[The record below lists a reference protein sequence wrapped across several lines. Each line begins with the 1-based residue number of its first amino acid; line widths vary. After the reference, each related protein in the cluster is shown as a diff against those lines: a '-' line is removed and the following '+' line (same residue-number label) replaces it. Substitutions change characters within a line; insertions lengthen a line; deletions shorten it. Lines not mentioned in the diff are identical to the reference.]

1 VRAPGPDGFTGRFY
15 KSCWPII
22 KADFMAA
29 IISLQQGDTR
39 KLKLL
44 NSAFL
49 TLIPKK
55 ADAVEAKDYRPI
67 SLVHSFAKLVT
78 KMMANRLAPYLDK
91 LVATN
96 QSAFTRGRCIHDN
109 YMLVQQT
116 IKILHRRKI
125 SSLFLKLDIS
135 KAFDSVDWPFLLEIL
150 AHLGFGAVWRNLVSN
165 LLHSASTQVLL
176 NGEPGDF
183 ITHQRGL
190 RQGDPLSPMLFIL
203 VMDVLNSLFMKA
215 EAEGLLLPLHSTGQR
230 LSLYADD
237 VALFIRSEE
246 DDLQITKNL
255 LQVFE
260 EASGLRTNLQK
271 SCVIPIHCDGEVAE
285 VVNSTLQCST
295 TSFPTTYLGLPISDR
310 KLRRSDLLIWIE
322 KIAIKL
328 PGWKAPLMSLA
339 GRAVLVRYV
348 ITAIPIY
355 LLIAIRVPKWFIR
368 AVDKI
373 RKSFLWKGRKEI
385 NGGSCLV
392 AWEKVMRPIDLGG
405 LGIHNLEIMGWALQM
420 RWLWFEK
427 TKPDRPWAGLEI
439 PVHPNTA
446 ALFTVSV
453 FTTVGNGHN
462 TLFWTDRWLHGCS
475 IENLAPNVFECM
487 PARLRKSRTV
497 REALHD
503 LTWVSDIRGAL
514 GWLGLV
520 EYLELWDVLTDVVLQ
535 DTEDIHHWKFEAS
548 GLFSSRSAYRAFF
561 AGSMGFEP
569 WKRLWK
575 SWAPSKCKTFIWVA
589 IRNRCWTVDCLQK
602 RGLPHPDYCPLCD
615 QEEETVQHL
624 LTTCVFARQ
633 FWFSI
638 LQSLN
643 LSQLVPR
650 HTDNSFADWWKKS
663 WKKLQKHLRK
673 GFNSLVI
680 LGAWVI
686 WKHRNACVFD
696 GTTPNLQGAL
706 QSFKDECHLWQIS
719 GAKGLAALSQGSSIV
734 AN

>member
-1 VRAPGPDGFTGRFY
+1 
-15 KSCWPII
+15 
-22 KADFMAA
+22 M
-29 IISLQQGDTR
+29 
-39 KLKLL
+39 
-44 NSAFL
+44 
-49 TLIPKK
+49 
-55 ADAVEAKDYRPI
+55 
-67 SLVHSFAKLVT
+67 
-78 KMMANRLAPYLDK
+78 
-91 LVATN
+91 
-96 QSAFTRGRCIHDN
+96 
-109 YMLVQQT
+109 
-116 IKILHRRKI
+116 
-125 SSLFLKLDIS
+125 
-135 KAFDSVDWPFLLEIL
+135 
-150 AHLGFGAVWRNLVSN
+150 
-165 LLHSASTQVLL
+165 
-176 NGEPGDF
+176 
-183 ITHQRGL
+183 
-190 RQGDPLSPMLFIL
+190 
-203 VMDVLNSLFMKA
+203 
-215 EAEGLLLPLHSTGQR
+215 
-230 LSLYADD
+230 
-237 VALFIRSEE
+237 
-246 DDLQITKNL
+246 
-255 LQVFE
+255 
-260 EASGLRTNLQK
+260 
-271 SCVIPIHCDGEVAE
+271 IPIHCDGEVAE

-310 KLRRSDLLIWIE
+310 KLRRSDLLTWIE
-322 KIAIKL
+322 KIENKL

-475 IENLAPNVFECM
+475 IENLAPNVFKCI

-497 REALHD
+497 REALLD

-561 AGSMGFEP
+561 AGSVGFEP

-575 SWAPSKCKTFIWVA
+575 SWAPSKCKTFVWLA
-589 IRNRCWTVDCLQK
+589 IRNRCWTADRLQK
-602 RGLPHPDYCPLCD
+602 RGLPHPDCCPLCD

-638 LQSLN
+638 LQPLN
-643 LSQLVPR
+643 LSHLAPR

-663 WKKLQKHLRK
+663 
-673 GFNSLVI
+673 
-680 LGAWVI
+680 
-686 WKHRNACVFD
+686 
-696 GTTPNLQGAL
+696 
-706 QSFKDECHLWQIS
+706 
-719 GAKGLAALSQGSSIV
+719 
-734 AN
+734 

>member
-1 VRAPGPDGFTGRFY
+1 
-15 KSCWPII
+15 
-22 KADFMAA
+22 
-29 IISLQQGDTR
+29 
-39 KLKLL
+39 
-44 NSAFL
+44 
-49 TLIPKK
+49 
-55 ADAVEAKDYRPI
+55 
-67 SLVHSFAKLVT
+67 
-78 KMMANRLAPYLDK
+78 
-91 LVATN
+91 
-96 QSAFTRGRCIHDN
+96 
-109 YMLVQQT
+109 
-116 IKILHRRKI
+116 
-125 SSLFLKLDIS
+125 
-135 KAFDSVDWPFLLEIL
+135 
-150 AHLGFGAVWRNLVSN
+150 
-165 LLHSASTQVLL
+165 
-176 NGEPGDF
+176 
-183 ITHQRGL
+183 
-190 RQGDPLSPMLFIL
+190 
-203 VMDVLNSLFMKA
+203 
-215 EAEGLLLPLHSTGQR
+215 
-230 LSLYADD
+230 
-237 VALFIRSEE
+237 
-246 DDLQITKNL
+246 

-328 PGWKAPLMSLA
+328 PGWKAPLMSLV

-348 ITAIPIY
+348 ITAIRIY

-373 RKSFLWKGRKEI
+373 GKSFLWKGRKEI

-462 TLFWTDRWLHGCS
+462 TLFWTDRWLHGCN
-475 IENLAPNVFECM
+475 IENLAPNVFKCI

-497 REALHD
+497 REALLD

-548 GLFSSRSAYRAFF
+548 
-561 AGSMGFEP
+561 
-569 WKRLWK
+569 
-575 SWAPSKCKTFIWVA
+575 
-589 IRNRCWTVDCLQK
+589 
-602 RGLPHPDYCPLCD
+602 
-615 QEEETVQHL
+615 
-624 LTTCVFARQ
+624 
-633 FWFSI
+633 
-638 LQSLN
+638 
-643 LSQLVPR
+643 
-650 HTDNSFADWWKKS
+650 
-663 WKKLQKHLRK
+663 
-673 GFNSLVI
+673 
-680 LGAWVI
+680 
-686 WKHRNACVFD
+686 
-696 GTTPNLQGAL
+696 
-706 QSFKDECHLWQIS
+706 
-719 GAKGLAALSQGSSIV
+719 
-734 AN
+734 

>member
-1 VRAPGPDGFTGRFY
+1 
-15 KSCWPII
+15 
-22 KADFMAA
+22 
-29 IISLQQGDTR
+29 
-39 KLKLL
+39 
-44 NSAFL
+44 
-49 TLIPKK
+49 
-55 ADAVEAKDYRPI
+55 
-67 SLVHSFAKLVT
+67 
-78 KMMANRLAPYLDK
+78 
-91 LVATN
+91 
-96 QSAFTRGRCIHDN
+96 
-109 YMLVQQT
+109 
-116 IKILHRRKI
+116 
-125 SSLFLKLDIS
+125 
-135 KAFDSVDWPFLLEIL
+135 
-150 AHLGFGAVWRNLVSN
+150 
-165 LLHSASTQVLL
+165 
-176 NGEPGDF
+176 
-183 ITHQRGL
+183 
-190 RQGDPLSPMLFIL
+190 MLFIL
-203 VMDVLNSLFMKA
+203 VMDVLNSLFLKA

-348 ITAIPIY
+348 ITAILIY

-420 RWLWFEK
+420 CWLWFEK

-475 IENLAPNVFECM
+475 IENLAPNVFKCI

-497 REALHD
+497 REALLD

-561 AGSMGFEP
+561 AGSVGFEP

-575 SWAPSKCKTFIWVA
+575 SWAPSKCKTFVWLA
-589 IRNRCWTVDCLQK
+589 IRNRCWTADRLQK
-602 RGLPHPDYCPLCD
+602 RGLPHPDCCPLCD

>member
-1 VRAPGPDGFTGRFY
+1 MITTCLCSRPSRSYIGA
-15 KSCWPII
+15 KSQV
-22 KADFMAA
+22 F
-29 IISLQQGDTR
+29 
-39 KLKLL
+39 
-44 NSAFL
+44 
-49 TLIPKK
+49 
-55 ADAVEAKDYRPI
+55 
-67 SLVHSFAKLVT
+67 
-78 KMMANRLAPYLDK
+78 
-91 LVATN
+91 
-96 QSAFTRGRCIHDN
+96 
-109 YMLVQQT
+109 
-116 IKILHRRKI
+116 
-125 SSLFLKLDIS
+125 FLKLDIS

-165 LLHSASTQVLL
+165 LLHSATTQVLL

-475 IENLAPNVFECM
+475 IENLAPNVFKCI

-497 REALHD
+497 REALLD

-548 GLFSSRSAYRAFF
+548 
-561 AGSMGFEP
+561 
-569 WKRLWK
+569 
-575 SWAPSKCKTFIWVA
+575 
-589 IRNRCWTVDCLQK
+589 
-602 RGLPHPDYCPLCD
+602 
-615 QEEETVQHL
+615 
-624 LTTCVFARQ
+624 
-633 FWFSI
+633 
-638 LQSLN
+638 
-643 LSQLVPR
+643 
-650 HTDNSFADWWKKS
+650 
-663 WKKLQKHLRK
+663 
-673 GFNSLVI
+673 
-680 LGAWVI
+680 
-686 WKHRNACVFD
+686 
-696 GTTPNLQGAL
+696 
-706 QSFKDECHLWQIS
+706 
-719 GAKGLAALSQGSSIV
+719 
-734 AN
+734 